1 MLPRRNEKAR
11 MQNDSSAA
19 GSAISREAICELVLD
34 DQRLRNDIWWS
45 VSTADPG
52 TSHPRVYTVA
62 E

>member
-1 MLPRRNEKAR
+1 